1 MADGSPKE
9 MQPWAMDGHGWPWM
23 AMDGHGWP
31 WMAMDGH
38 GNLSDVSVQNSKH
51 VCAQNVS
58 R

>member
-1 MADGSPKE
+1 
-9 MQPWAMDGHGWPWM
+9 
-23 AMDGHGWP
+23 
-31 WMAMDGH
+31 MAMDGH